1 MEVAHAAARTKHSAL
16 HRYFVR
22 VKRPVGYL
30 KTIVALA
37 RKILRLFWHLLI
49 NREFYKESHRSEKV
63 RGDLFEDKNLHRRER
78 SAIALL
84 TRLNYVIIKPRNEIE
99 FKGWQGG

>member
-22 VKRPVGYL
+22 LKRRIGYL
-30 KTIVALA
+30 KAIVALA
-37 RKILRLFWHLLI
+37 RKILRLLWHLLI
-49 NREFYKESHRSEKV
+49 NQEFYKESHRSEKV
-63 RGDLFEDKNLHRRER
+63 KGDLFEDKNLHRRER

-84 TRLNYVIIKPRNEIE
+84 TRLNYVITKPRNEIE